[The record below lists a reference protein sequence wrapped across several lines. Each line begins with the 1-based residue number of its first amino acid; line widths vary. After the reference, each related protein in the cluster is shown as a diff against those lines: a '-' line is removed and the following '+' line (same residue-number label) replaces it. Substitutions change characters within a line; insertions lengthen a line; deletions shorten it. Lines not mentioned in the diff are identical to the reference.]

1 MVEKKQRKIDRLR
14 RRLLRLAE
22 RKKKELGHG
31 IEVDQFLAYL
41 SALVDVGNEIKKIY
55 R

>member
-14 RRLLRLAE
+14 RRLVRLAE
-22 RKKKELGHG
+22 QKKAQEGRS
-31 IEVDQFLAYL
+31 VTSDQLVAYL
-41 SALVDVGNEIKKIY
+41 SALVDVGNEIRKIY